1 MFLTYLELYCAIK
14 RQDFHGAKD
23 VCKRAEKNLNF
34 SKALIFLVENELHDD
49 MDDMLMENG
58 ARFNIHNE
66 NGGQMFLLAVRK
78 QNVHLCKK
86 LYRDGTT
93 INTKDCPNPSE
104 SFKNA
109 ILKIFEDK
117 LMEIFNSLIN
127 YFGNFK
133 SWIDKENQTLLHDL
147 IRTRNY
153 KVCEKL
159 IADGINVTTKDR
171 EGNFP
176 LHVAAEVNGV
186 DIIKLLI
193 NNKTVINAR
202 NNDQK
207 TALRLAAENCS
218 KEAYDTLKE
227 YDDDNSVKYEE
238 YLPYFS

>member
-1 MFLTYLELYCAIK
+1 M
-14 RQDFHGAKD
+14 
-23 VCKRAEKNLNF
+23 
-34 SKALIFLVENELHDD
+34 
-49 MDDMLMENG
+49 
-58 ARFNIHNE
+58 
-66 NGGQMFLLAVRK
+66 
-78 QNVHLCKK
+78 
-86 LYRDGTT
+86 
-93 INTKDCPNPSE
+93 
-104 SFKNA
+104 
-109 ILKIFEDK
+109 
-117 LMEIFNSLIN
+117 
-127 YFGNFK
+127 
-133 SWIDKENQTLLHDL
+133 
-147 IRTRNY
+147 
-153 KVCEKL
+153 

-207 TALRLAAENCS
+207 TALRLAAENCC